1 MYRSSTLSIFNL
13 ILSTFNVIF
22 KNLNRNIFFDV
33 LKEINYQPILQIHT
47 KGRIIIIL
55 SLLSKTRILLYSKK
69 EHYNVIEKWKGN
81 LLHHRR
87 QNVL

>member
-1 MYRSSTLSIFNL
+1 M
-13 ILSTFNVIF
+13 
-22 KNLNRNIFFDV
+22 
-33 LKEINYQPILQIHT
+33 QIHT

-69 EHYNVIEKWKGN
+69 EHYNVVEKWKGN

>member
-13 ILSTFNVIF
+13 ILSTFKVIF